1 MSRATEPATSVL
13 MKKYTAVFERE
24 NDGGYSVYVP
34 DLPGCASM
42 GDTYEEALAN
52 IREAIA
58 CHLDGLRAD
67 GLSVP
72 EPHTQIATVEVDA
85 A

>member
-1 MSRATEPATSVL
+1 
-13 MKKYTAVFERE
+13 MKQYTAVFERE
-24 NDGGYSVYVP
+24 KDGGYSVYVP

-67 GLSVP
+67 GLPLP
-72 EPHTQIATVEVDA
+72 EPHTQIATIEVDA